1 MASKLKFTKGC
12 INQDTGRLIKAG
24 DVLSNLS
31 DFEVSR
37 HLAEGNAIP
46 VPDDE
51 IERAIS
57 PAPEKRKRRYT
68 RRKKA
73 NGDTV

>member
-12 INQDTGRLIKAG
+12 INQDNGRLIKAG
-24 DVLSNLS
+24 DVLTDLS

-37 HLAEGNAIP
+37 HLAEGNAVP
-46 VPDDE
+46 VPDE

-68 RRKKA
+68 RKKKT